1 VSGGEAAASGRVCA
15 LGDCDRP
22 AGPGGVLCPQD
33 KAELEATLFTRGRR
47 AAADEAR
54 EAGPGAEEARP

>member
-1 VSGGEAAASGRVCA
+1 MSSSDQDTAAGPVCA

-47 AAADEAR
+47 AAAE
-54 EAGPGAEEARP
+54 EAGPGAEARP